1 MHNKLIEDIKSDCPK
16 CSGKMEKGYL
26 LGAWSWM
33 SNGNQSSTR
42 QAKKIYGFA
51 CENCGF
57 VEFYLKR

>member
-1 MHNKLIEDIKSDCPK
+1 LRNKLIEDIKSNYSK

-42 QAKKIYGFA
+42 QAKKI
-51 CENCGF
+51 
-57 VEFYLKR
+57 